1 MHPIRTATFVLAAGA
16 VAWILLAQSPRAQ
29 QNLLWQYRNLGKA
42 FYENPT
48 TQKQAVEQF
57 RKALALAPDSAR
69 ERINYGLALLRAG
82 DAPAG
87 IAELRKVQQTDPK
100 IPHTWFNLGIQLKK
114 QGDLEAALPQFEGMT
129 RLAPDEPV
137 THYQIGS
144 ILKARGDS
152 AAAIKEFETARRLNP
167 LLAAPHFQLYG
178 LYRQSNRAD
187 EAAAELR
194 TFQDLKKQQ
203 EGAAVPEDMEWSFY
217 AEIYDPTD
225 AGPEPPLP
233 APVYRSERIASGLGG
248 VTMIALDGAHPSL
261 LTWSADKVAL
271 FRGGRTPV
279 PDSGLESL
287 RNVISITPGDFD
299 NDGLPDLVV
308 ITTDGATLYRNVNGK
323 FRKHGDPIAG
333 RFRQA
338 LWLDYDH
345 DYDLDLFLLGD
356 DSKLMRNNGAAG
368 FSDETK
374 RFPFVPGHA
383 LSATRFDLEPDTP
396 GFDLVVSYQDRPGVL
411 YRDRLAGT
419 FEAVPIPSLPAG
431 ATNVHAIDFNHDG
444 RTDLIASGR
453 MLLNRPSGFEAANT
467 TEVFA
472 SADFAGTGRLTR
484 ARLADGALYLDHDT
498 NPGYGN
504 WIEVALTGVKNLKTA
519 IGAKVEVKAG
529 TSYEK
534 QTYEGVP
541 LVFRLGAHKS
551 VDTIRITWPNGL
563 IQNELNQPINKV
575 AAIKEA
581 PRLSGS
587 CPMIFTWN
595 GERFVFITDVL
606 GVAPLGASSGDGQF
620 FPVDHDEYVSIPGD
634 LLKLREGSYE
644 IRVTEELH
652 EVSYLDQIKLV
663 ALDHPAKTE
672 IVTNDKF
679 KSPPF
684 PEFRLFGG
692 ESHIYPVSA
701 RDDQG
706 NDVRGALVAHDF
718 TYPDAFRRNSAG
730 VADMHHLD
738 LDFGRA
744 AASNHAVLVLHG
756 WVDWA
761 DGSTFLAATQERR
774 DLVFPYLQ
782 VKDASG
788 NWKTVVEDMGI
799 PSGKPKTIA
808 VDLAG
813 KFLSD
818 SREVRIVTNL
828 CVYWDEIYLFEDDA
842 APRNRMTA
850 ADLLSADVH
859 FRGFSRPTIHPERKQ
874 PEQFDYQTVSA
885 TSMWNP
891 TPGNYTRYGAVAD
904 LLREPDDHLLIM
916 GSGDEV
922 TLRFEGNSLPSLPA
936 GWKRDF
942 LLLVDG
948 WAKDADA
955 NTAYS
960 QTVTPL
966 PFHAMTSYPYPA
978 SQHYPDDE
986 SHQSYLR
993 DYHTRPALHLIRD
1006 LGSAGLPA
1014 RHAPIL
1020 RGILPTPT
1028 ANAPKNRGMAD
1039 QKVRATGAAK

>member
-1 MHPIRTATFVLAAGA
+1 MNSIRIAIPVFAASA
-16 VAWILLAQSPRAQ
+16 VAWVLLAQTPRAE
-29 QNLLWQYRNLGKA
+29 QNQLWQHRNLGKA

-48 TQKQAVEQF
+48 TQKQAVEEF
-57 RKALALAPDSAR
+57 RKALALAPGSVR

-82 DAPAG
+82 DVPAG
-87 IAELRKVQQTDPK
+87 LVELRKAQDADPR
-100 IPHTWFNLGIQLKK
+100 IPHTWFNIGIQLKK
-114 QGDLEAALPQFEGMT
+114 QGEMDAALPQLEGMA
-129 RLAPDEPV
+129 RLVPDEPS

-144 ILKARGDS
+144 ILKARGET
-152 AAAIKEFETARRLNP
+152 APAIKEFETARRLNP

-178 LYRQSNRAD
+178 LYRQANRAD

-203 EGAAVPEDMEWSFY
+203 EGAAVPEDMEWSYY

-225 AGPEPPLP
+225 AGPEPPLS
-233 APVYRSERIASGLGG
+233 APVYRGERIAPGFDH
-248 VTMIALDGAHPSL
+248 VTPIALDGTHPSL
-261 LTWSADKVAL
+261 LAWSPNRVAV
-271 FRGGRTPV
+271 FRGGRTAI
-279 PDSGLESL
+279 PDSGLEAL

-308 ITTDGATLYRNVNGK
+308 ITAEGATLYRNVNGK
-323 FRKHGDPIAG
+323 FRKHSDLIPG

-374 RFPFVPGHA
+374 RFPFVPGQA

-396 GFDLVVSYQDRPGVL
+396 GFDLVVSYQDHPGVL
-411 YRDRLAGT
+411 YRDRLAGAY
-419 FEAVPIPSLPAG
+419 EAVPLPSLPAG
-431 ATNVHAIDFNHDG
+431 ATNLEEVDSNHDG
-444 RTDLIASGR
+444 RTDLTAHPKLL
-453 MLLNRPSGFEAANT
+453 LLNRPGGFEKAEG
-467 TEVFA
+467 TEGTV
-472 SADFAGTGRLTR
+472 SADFAGTGRMMR
-484 ARLADGALYLDHDT
+484 ARIADGVLYLDRDT
-498 NPGYGN
+498 SPDYGN
-504 WIEVALTGVKNLKTA
+504 WIEVALTGVKNLKSA
-519 IGAKVEVKAG
+519 VGAKVEVKAG

-534 QTYEGVP
+534 QTYQGVP

-575 AAIKEA
+575 VSIKEA

-634 LLKLREGSYE
+634 LLKPHDGVYE
-644 IRVTEELH
+644 VRVTEELH
-652 EVSYLDQIKLV
+652 EVSYLDQIKLL
-663 ALDHPAKTE
+663 ALDHPAAFD
-672 IVTNDKF
+672 IVTNEKF

-684 PEFRLFGG
+684 PEFRLFGS
-692 ESHIYPVSA
+692 ESRVYPTSA

-706 NDVRGALVAHDF
+706 SDVRDALRASDF
-718 TYPDAFRRNSAG
+718 RYPDAFRRNSAG

-738 LDFGRA
+738 LDFGA
-744 AASNHAVLVLHG
+744 AASSNHAVLILHG

-782 VKDASG
+782 VKDPAG

-799 PSGKPKTIA
+799 PSGKPKTMA
-808 VDLAG
+808 VDLTG
-813 KFLSD
+813 KFLSK

-828 CVYWDEIYLFEDDA
+828 CVYWDEIYLLENDA
-842 APRNRMTA
+842 APPNRMTA
-850 ADLLSADVH
+850 ANLVSADLH
-859 FRGFSRPTIHPERKQ
+859 FRGFSRPTIHPQRKQ
-874 PEQFDYQTVSA
+874 PEQFDYQTVTA

-891 TPGNYTRYGAVAD
+891 TPGNYTRYGSVAD
-904 LLREPDDHLLIM
+904 LLREPDDRMVIM

-922 TLRFEGNSLPSLPA
+922 ALRFDASTLTPPPA

-955 NTAYS
+955 NTAFS
-960 QTVTPL
+960 QSVLPL

-978 SQHYPDDE
+978 AERYPQDE
-986 SHQSYLR
+986 AHQTYLR
-993 DYHTRPALHLIRD
+993 DYNTRPALNLLRS
-1006 LGSAGLPA
+1006 LRSAGLRACP
-1014 RHAPIL
+1014 
-1020 RGILPTPT
+1020 
-1028 ANAPKNRGMAD
+1028 APKALP
-1039 QKVRATGAAK
+1039 GARP